1 MNLFEQLLCALR
13 KRCTVVFPG
22 DDFTDYLQA
31 QRDAAAEAADRLR
44 AKQSAIDDA
53 FFPPRHDTRDHDD
66 AART

>member
-1 MNLFEQLLCALR
+1 VNLFEQLWCAIR

-31 QRDAAAEAADRLR
+31 QRDAASDAAETLR

-53 FFPPRHDTRDHDD
+53 FFPPRRTKGTHDD
-66 AART
+66 TARN